1 MVKFLTAK
9 CILIH
14 CKQLNSHRKIIS
26 RLLVLF
32 NSPNSQADAI
42 HLSHLRPTEEKEIQI
57 KTLKQKN
64 RTTKD
69 SLYCMQKDGT
79 NSIFQ
84 VTILLFEFAPFLES
98 TLFRLLVS
106 VNHYF

>member
-57 KTLKQKN
+57 KTIKQK
-64 RTTKD
+64 TKQQKTASTVCKKMGQIVFFKSPFCYLSSHHSLKALCLD
-69 SLYCMQKDGT
+69 SL
-79 NSIFQ
+79 
-84 VTILLFEFAPFLES
+84 
-98 TLFRLLVS
+98 
-106 VNHYF
+106 